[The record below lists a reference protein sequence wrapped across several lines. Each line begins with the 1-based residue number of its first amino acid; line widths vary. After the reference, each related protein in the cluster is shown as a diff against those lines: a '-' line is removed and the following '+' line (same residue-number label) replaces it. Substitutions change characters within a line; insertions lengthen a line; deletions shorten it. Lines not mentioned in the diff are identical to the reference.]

1 MRNHCR
7 AVMVISA
14 QTAEAEKRD
23 ILLCQLLKILTN
35 LMLGHC
41 IREVVFFTVND
52 ILRDIGVEILQGF
65 HSDPVQHLA
74 DIIFR
79 MREICECH
87 SLTR

>member
-1 MRNHCR
+1 
-7 AVMVISA
+7 
-14 QTAEAEKRD
+14 
-23 ILLCQLLKILTN
+23 
-35 LMLGHC
+35 MLGHC
-41 IREVVFFTVND
+41 IREVIFFTVND

-79 MREICECH
+79 MREISECH